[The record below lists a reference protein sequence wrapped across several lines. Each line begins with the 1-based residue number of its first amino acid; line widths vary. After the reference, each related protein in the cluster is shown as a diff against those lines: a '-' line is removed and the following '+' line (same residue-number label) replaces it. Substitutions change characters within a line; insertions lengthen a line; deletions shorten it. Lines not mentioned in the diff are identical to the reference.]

1 MLRVHKQ
8 KTHPNGM
15 LFFVLVDLE
24 SNTWLQ
30 IFREY
35 LYITKLAKDFITGL
49 DMPKDKF
56 GYPLQG
62 TNWSGLLGEAGSPD
76 CVFVDQIREALLPI

>member
-1 MLRVHKQ
+1 MA
-8 KTHPNGM
+8 
-15 LFFVLVDLE
+15 FVVSSDVDLE

-76 CVFVDQIREALLPI
+76 CAFVEQVREALLPL